1 MAKGV
6 FPPGDGLDA
15 PEASRA
21 PRLAKIFAQVC
32 TDSGASLVCTKFAQ
46 PILLHTFCTRFSSRD
61 FPQMHRLYLKL
72 LDILVTV
79 WAMKILNESS
89 MGSGENTP
97 LIGSSPVVGTILF
110 VVQKA
115 DLNA

>member
-6 FPPGDGLDA
+6 FPPGDGVDA

-21 PRLAKIFAQVC
+21 PRQAKIFAQVC

-46 PILLHTFCTRFSSRD
+46 PISLHTFCTRFSSRD
-61 FPQMHRLYLKL
+61 FPQRHRLYLKL

-79 WAMKILNESS
+79 WAMKTLNEAS
-89 MGSGENTP
+89 MGSGENTQ
-97 LIGSSPVVGTILF
+97 LIGSSPVVGTTLVF
-110 VVQKA
+110 VPKTVLDA
-115 DLNA
+115 